1 MGWVGGQRVMGC
13 GPRSLSCSP
22 AQLSYACTPCVA
34 AWLLSHTTLCAT
46 LPPCSTHPSLSQ
58 GRFFGATIEGMATL
72 ASSMRPATAGT
83 PPASDPFAAHEFLG
97 ASMAGHSSPL
107 RVPSFRT
114 SSSVGQLPQ
123 VPPPWEV
130 EVRKAFPSITRRDIK
145 GTSRDPQLNRSKKR
159 WEVLKAQ
166 RDKQMAEAGGVGGAW
181 DVNDYAR
188 SRWVD

>member
-1 MGWVGGQRVMGC
+1 M
-13 GPRSLSCSP
+13 
-22 AQLSYACTPCVA
+22 
-34 AWLLSHTTLCAT
+34 
-46 LPPCSTHPSLSQ
+46 PPCSTHPSLSQ

-83 PPASDPFAAHEFLG
+83 PPASDPFAAHELLG